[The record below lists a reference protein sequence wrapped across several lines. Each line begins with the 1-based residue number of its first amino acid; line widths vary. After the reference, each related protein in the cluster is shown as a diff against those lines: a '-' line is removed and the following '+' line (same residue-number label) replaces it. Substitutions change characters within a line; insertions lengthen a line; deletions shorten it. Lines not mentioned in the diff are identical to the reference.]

1 MSETFASSALQKME
15 NKKHGTLLTVWL
27 FLMLIVNIGSA
38 LTYQF
43 WSLYIITGF
52 PNMPSWLLYSYEILS
67 LANVV
72 FIVSLFQWK
81 KWAFFA
87 FSISMA
93 VSIVLNLSA
102 GTGAGKGILSAI
114 GNLISVILL
123 YLILRPSWGMF
134 E

>member
-1 MSETFASSALQKME
+1 MSETFVSSVPQKVE
-15 NKKHGTLLTVWL
+15 NKKRGTLLTVWL
-27 FLMLIVNIGSA
+27 VLMLIINIGSV

-43 WSLYIITGF
+43 WSSYLISRSSI
-52 PNMPSWLLYSYEILS
+52 PSWLLYSYEVLS
-67 LANVV
+67 LTNVV
-72 FIVSLFQWK
+72 FVIFLLKWK

-87 FSISMA
+87 FSVSMA

-102 GTGAGKGILSAI
+102 GTGAGKGMASAI
-114 GNLISVILL
+114 GNLISVIIL